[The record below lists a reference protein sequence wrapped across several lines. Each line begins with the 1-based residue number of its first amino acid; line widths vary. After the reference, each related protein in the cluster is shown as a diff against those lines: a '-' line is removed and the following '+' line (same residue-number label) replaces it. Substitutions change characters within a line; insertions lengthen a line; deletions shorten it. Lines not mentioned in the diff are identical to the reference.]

1 MGKEALCGDCL
12 QKKQPFKKAFFGYY
26 YEGLLREALHSFK
39 FQGRIDVGRFLTRA
53 LSEKVISF
61 AEEFDCMVPVPVTEA
76 RLRKRGFNQTFIIG
90 EELAKLTG
98 KLLNH
103 GALEKI
109 RETEDQAKLS
119 KEERK
124 KNLRN
129 AFRIKNSDS
138 LKNKRVLVIDDLYT
152 TGSTVRE
159 VSRTLVDARVQSI
172 IAFALARTP

>member
-12 QKKQPFKKAFFGYY
+12 QKKELFEKAFFGYY
-26 YEGLLREALHSFK
+26 YEGPLKEALRSFK
-39 FQGRIDVGRFLTRA
+39 FQGRIDVGRFLIRT
-53 LSEKVISF
+53 LSEKIIAF

-76 RLRKRGFNQTFIIG
+76 RLRRRGFNQTFIIG
-90 EELAKLTG
+90 EEIAKLTG
-98 KLLNH
+98 NFLNH
-103 GALEKI
+103 SALEKI

-129 AFRIKNSDS
+129 AFRVRDSDS

-159 VSRTLVDARVQSI
+159 VSKTLLTARVHSI